1 MRRRPQRK
9 EPRNPWPLCAV
20 GRLGGH
26 GEATIDA
33 RVDEAN
39 VRRIVREEIE
49 RAIRKDP
56 AAKRAAIIASRG
68 TLDWAYPPL
77 VLSTAAAAAGMEV
90 AVLFT
95 SQGIDI
101 VHRDF
106 ASKLQASAPVP
117 RPDLVA
123 ALSGMPGIATTMM
136 RSMGQAK
143 SVATIRELLDVARA
157 AGVRLVACETTRE
170 LLGYPRDAFLPGV
183 EFGSAAAFLT
193 EAREAHLALFH

>member
-1 MRRRPQRK
+1 M
-9 EPRNPWPLCAV
+9 
-20 GRLGGH
+20 
-26 GEATIDA
+26 T
-33 RVDEAN
+33 DEAR

-56 AAKRAAIIASRG
+56 ASKRAAIIASRG

-90 AVLFT
+90 AVFFT
-95 SQGIDI
+95 SQGLDI

-106 ASKLQASAPVP
+106 AAKLAASPAEPT
-117 RPDLVA
+117 PDLAA
-123 ALSGMPGIATTMM
+123 ALTGMGEIAATMM
-136 RSMGQAK
+136 SSMSQTK
-143 SVATIRELLDVARA
+143 SVATIRELLEAARE
-157 AGVRLVACETTRE
+157 AGVRLIACETTRE

-183 EFGSAAAFLT
+183 EFGSAAAFLD